1 MTLRTQRDRL
11 NNYLTQATVLASDLD
26 RMAKDKNTRWMTRK
40 RAEALSHTVK
50 ASCWDT
56 HRLIDIISDTIDKE
70 EQ

>member
-1 MTLRTQRDRL
+1 M
-11 NNYLTQATVLASDLD
+11 LASDLD
-26 RMAKDKNTRWMTRK
+26 RMAKDKNTRWMIRQ
-40 RAEALSHTVK
+40 RAEVLSHTVK

>member
-11 NNYLTQATVLASDLD
+11 DNYLTQATVLANDLD

-40 RAEALSHTVK
+40 RAEVLSHTVK